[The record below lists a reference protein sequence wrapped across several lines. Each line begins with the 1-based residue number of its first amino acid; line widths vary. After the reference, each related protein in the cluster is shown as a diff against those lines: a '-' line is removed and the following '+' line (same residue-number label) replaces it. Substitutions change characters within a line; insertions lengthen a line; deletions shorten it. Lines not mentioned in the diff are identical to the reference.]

1 MEKLNK
7 SDLFSLEEYSI
18 NRDGFRKKVLEEK
31 QHRKV
36 YIGEH
41 VVLLFENKNTI
52 QYQIQEMLRIEKIFD
67 AEGIQEELDAYNPLI
82 PDGSNLKAVMLIEY
96 PNVEERK
103 EKLKILKGIEKKIW
117 IKVGSHNKIFAIADE
132 DLEREDETKTSAVH
146 YLRYEFSSSMIND
159 WKNDASIVMGIDHE
173 NYQSSET
180 IISSDISSSL
190 SADFA

>member
-18 NRDGFRKKVLEEK
+18 NRDSFRKKVLEEK

-67 AEGIQEELDAYNPLI
+67 AEGIQEELHAYNPLI

-96 PNVEERK
+96 PDVEERK

-117 IKVGSHNKIFAIADE
+117 IKVGSHNKVFAIADE

-146 YLRYEFSSSMIND
+146 YLRYEFSASMIND
-159 WKNDASIVMGIDHE
+159 WKNDSSIVMGIDHE
-173 NYQSSET
+173 NYKSSET

-190 SADFA
+190 SGDFA

>member
-18 NRDGFRKKVLEEK
+18 NRDSFRKKVLEEK

-117 IKVGSHNKIFAIADE
+117 IKVGSHNKVFAIADE

-146 YLRYEFSSSMIND
+146 YLRYEFSPSMIND
-159 WKNDASIVMGIDHE
+159 WKNDSSIVMGIDHE

-190 SADFA
+190 SGDFA

>member
-18 NRDGFRKKVLEEK
+18 NRDSFRKKVLEEK

-117 IKVGSHNKIFAIADE
+117 IKVGSHNKVFAIADE

-146 YLRYEFSSSMIND
+146 YLRYEFSASMIND
-159 WKNDASIVMGIDHE
+159 WKNDSSIVMGIDHE
-173 NYQSSET
+173 NYKSSET

-190 SADFA
+190 SGDFA

>member
-96 PNVEERK
+96 PDVEERK

-117 IKVGSHNKIFAIADE
+117 IKVGSHNKVFAIADE

-146 YLRYEFSSSMIND
+146 YLRYEFSASMIND
-159 WKNDASIVMGIDHE
+159 WKNDSSIVMGIDHE
-173 NYQSSET
+173 NYKSSET

-190 SADFA
+190 SGDFA

>member
-18 NRDGFRKKVLEEK
+18 NRDSFRKKVLEEK
-31 QHRKV
+31 LHRKV

-96 PNVEERK
+96 PDVEERK

-117 IKVGSHNKIFAIADE
+117 IKVGSHNKVFAIADE

-146 YLRYEFSSSMIND
+146 YLRYEFSASMIND
-159 WKNDASIVMGIDHE
+159 WKNDSSIVMGIDHE
-173 NYQSSET
+173 NYKSSET

-190 SADFA
+190 SGDFA